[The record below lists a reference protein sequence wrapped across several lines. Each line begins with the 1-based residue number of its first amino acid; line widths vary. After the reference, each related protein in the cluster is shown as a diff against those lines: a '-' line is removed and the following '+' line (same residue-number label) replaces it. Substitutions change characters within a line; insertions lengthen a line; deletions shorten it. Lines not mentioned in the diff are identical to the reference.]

1 MQGRA
6 GLQTGSLQGSRM
18 IAARRTCVRRL
29 EGMLSRWSASPGS
42 SGLMLALL
50 ATMPAVAGVASAPP
64 RRGARHVARIDRLA
78 LRGGAASPGSPGLM
92 LAPLATGRSAPCRH
106 RGRRG
111 RSPHR
116 HRSCA
121 AARPPS
127 AAPAGGGP
135 QEGVSLITLHWR
147 YRREQ
152 IMALAQRRRASLGNA
167 RMRILPVL
175 GQLWHP
181 PRKSRRVPA
190 RLAVMVCRWGPP
202 SSVSRYARPKVGPRR
217 AGTERL
223 VTTLPSWSHLLTRGG
238 GFDLRMWDVTHYTLR
253 KCLIFLGCDGVT
265 SFVQYERHAAS
276 NWIR

>member
-1 MQGRA
+1 LQGRA

-152 IMALAQRRRASLGNA
+152 IMALAQRRRASPHNDFD
-167 RMRILPVL
+167 PVRTL
-175 GQLWHP
+175 LMHRAVG
-181 PRKSRRVPA
+181 
-190 RLAVMVCRWGPP
+190 RLAGALRLAPKARWGTLECESYPFW
-202 SSVSRYARPKVGPRR
+202 GNCGIRR
-217 AGTERL
+217 GSPAVFPQGWR
-223 VTTLPSWSHLLTRGG
+223 
-238 GFDLRMWDVTHYTLR
+238 
-253 KCLIFLGCDGVT
+253 
-265 SFVQYERHAAS
+265 
-276 NWIR
+276 